1 MESLGGLRDP
11 EGLRSLGD
19 LEGLEGL
26 EGSEVRS
33 GWSRIS
39 GRFGRSKCSKAVWEV
54 RYLKTSYK

>member
-19 LEGLEGL
+19 LEGLEG
-26 EGSEVRS
+26 SEVRL